1 MNPHG
6 RPPDP
11 SLLPRNSMIVKL
23 YQAGLTLA
31 EVALTVELRKQRVH
45 QIVQASG
52 VEMRKRGRPN
62 LHQVP

>member
-1 MNPHG
+1 MNPYG

-11 SLLPRNSMIVKL
+11 SLLPRNAQIINL

-31 EVALTVELRKQRVH
+31 KVATKVGLGKQRVH

-52 VEMRKRGRPN
+52 VEMRKRGRPK
-62 LHQVP
+62 LYEVP